1 MKQKTLFIFLCIT
14 LGGIQPTQSQQKID
28 NEWWYEQRG
37 VYVMEDYDGHKGCR
51 SKEKEIIVPC
61 QFDEIIFG
69 DIAMSVEKDGKFG
82 VYGYDGKLI
91 YDVIYDEKIYFIPTR
106 KAYPLYLGS
115 KVGAGDTE
123 GNILVPIEYEYVTEA
138 VAGEKDIF
146 LVNKGGRIKPNSYKS
161 IDDVVGGKWGY
172 YAYGQEII
180 PCQYDRAGQFGN
192 DVATVTKDG
201 QATLLKN
208 PLKDPDL
215 IRIAQIGNVVS
226 AGKKRD
232 PNAPAVSR
240 YPAPN
245 SDVDTD
251 IPTNRTNDHTTLF
264 AFIIA
269 NENYPQAP
277 VPYAL
282 NDGRIFKAYCQQTL
296 GLPQEHIRMWE
307 DATFGTLI
315 AAVQQMKDIAD
326 AYDGKA
332 RFILYYAGHGVP
344 DDKGDSAYLL
354 PVDGNSTEV
363 NATGYSLARLYQ
375 ELGEMPAENITV
387 FLDACFSGAKR
398 EDEMLSTTR
407 GVAIKVQEEAPRGN
421 MVVFSAATGDETAHQ
436 YTSKGHGLFTYFLLK
451 GLKQSNGNIT
461 LGELSEYVTKQVKR
475 QSVVVNYKKQT
486 PTVIPSEAIQTSWSS
501 IQLK

>member
-180 PCQYDRAGQFGN
+180 PCQYDRAGRRTVGLLCYSLSAF
-192 DVATVTKDG
+192 DVYPRDFRATVVTPVYLSFE
-201 QATLLKN
+201 QAIKTLL
-208 PLKDPDL
+208 PS
-215 IRIAQIGNVVS
+215 ANVV
-226 AGKKRD
+226 A
-232 PNAPAVSR
+232 
-240 YPAPN
+240 
-245 SDVDTD
+245 
-251 IPTNRTNDHTTLF
+251 NR
-264 AFIIA
+264 
-269 NENYPQAP
+269 
-277 VPYAL
+277 
-282 NDGRIFKAYCQQTL
+282 
-296 GLPQEHIRMWE
+296 
-307 DATFGTLI
+307 
-315 AAVQQMKDIAD
+315 
-326 AYDGKA
+326 
-332 RFILYYAGHGVP
+332 
-344 DDKGDSAYLL
+344 
-354 PVDGNSTEV
+354 
-363 NATGYSLARLYQ
+363 
-375 ELGEMPAENITV
+375 
-387 FLDACFSGAKR
+387 
-398 EDEMLSTTR
+398 
-407 GVAIKVQEEAPRGN
+407 
-421 MVVFSAATGDETAHQ
+421 
-436 YTSKGHGLFTYFLLK
+436 
-451 GLKQSNGNIT
+451 
-461 LGELSEYVTKQVKR
+461 
-475 QSVVVNYKKQT
+475 
-486 PTVIPSEAIQTSWSS
+486 
-501 IQLK
+501 